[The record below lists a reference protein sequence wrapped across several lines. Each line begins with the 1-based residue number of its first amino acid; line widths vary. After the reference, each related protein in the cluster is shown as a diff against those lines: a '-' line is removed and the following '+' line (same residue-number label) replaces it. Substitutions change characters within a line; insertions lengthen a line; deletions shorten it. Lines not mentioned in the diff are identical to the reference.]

1 MKSSNGR
8 SWLGIVLII
17 LGTIFLLKN
26 LQIFP
31 YEIQRLVFSWQAIL
45 LFLGVIIVSKSR
57 DNFMGILFIG
67 IGGISLL
74 LKIFHYSFRDFFYE
88 YWPFL
93 LIALGLYIIYRRKDF
108 TQSHHPSHSQ
118 LNDDEEIPVNVSP
131 GSDEEYLDEMAVFSS
146 VNRRI
151 KSKNFRGGK
160 ITAIFGGVDLDLF
173 DAQLADGEHILDT
186 VCIFGGID
194 VLVPRDWQVVV
205 KTTAIFGGIDD
216 QRRQE
221 VGTVFQEGKVLTI
234 KGLALFGGGD
244 IKN

>member
-31 YEIQRLVFSWQAIL
+31 YEIQRLVFSWQSIL
-45 LFLGVIIVSKSR
+45 LVLGVIIISKSR
-57 DNFMGILFIG
+57 DNFMGILFIV
-67 IGGISLL
+67 IGGISLM

-108 TQSHHPSHSQ
+108 SQSHHHQSE
-118 LNDDEEIPVNVSP
+118 LTDGEETPVNVTP
-131 GSDEEYLDEMAVFSS
+131 GSDEDFLDETAVFSS
-146 VNRRI
+146 ANRRI

-160 ITAIFGGVDLDLF
+160 ITAIFGGVDLDLY

-194 VLVPRDWQVVV
+194 VLVPKDWQVIV